1 MRLLTSIALV
11 VVAGGGCVTTETD
24 SSLLVS
30 NRSDFEIHELYI
42 TPVGAS
48 TWGDNLLGH
57 DILVPGDQMELGL
70 SCGTYDAMIIDE
82 TGAVCE
88 LDSVDLCFDDADWII
103 RNSTCSIFEERAAAK
118 AATTT
123 GTPGTTAT
131 PK

>member
-30 NRSDFEIHELYI
+30 NRSDFEIHELYV

-48 TWGDNLLGH
+48 TWGDNLLGQ
-57 DILVPGDQMELGL
+57 DILLPGDKLDLGI

-88 LDSVDLCFDDADWII
+88 LDGVDLCFDDADWII
-103 RNSTCSIFEERAAAK
+103 RNNSCSVFEARAAEMAKAK
-118 AATTT
+118 AAQPA
-123 GTPGTTAT
+123 GLAQ
-131 PK
+131 